1 MKIKHLARH
10 EVRDLDLLCETF
22 QIEVESVISK
32 IKDKNFKFFK
42 LPQNEMYRLLRLRVW
57 MERYQVDLPYI
68 LGKLLP
74 FWQSWI
80 PKRSRRPNT
89 GQGLGV
95 RISTLTGKKSEQ
107 MLQDFIK
114 MDFPSEQNKLLQR
127 SHRQETIL
135 NRELNQSEDGIKV
148 ASDSSKNLFDFPNPK
163 GYLQYYRRHLRRQR
177 DRRDEIIQEFKKRPY
192 RGNPFV

>member
-1 MKIKHLARH
+1 MKIKHLAKR
-10 EVRDLDLLCETF
+10 ETKALDTLCDVF
-22 QIEVESVISK
+22 QLEVESVVIK
-32 IKDKNFKFFK
+32 IKGEKFKFFS
-42 LPQNEMYRLLRLRVW
+42 LPQNESYRLLRLRVW

-74 FWQSWI
+74 FWQQWI
-80 PKRSRRPNT
+80 PKKSKALR

-114 MDFPSEQNKLLQR
+114 QDFPSDQNKLLKR
-127 SHRQETIL
+127 SFMQEMIL
-135 NRELNQSEDGIKV
+135 GRELDTSEDGIKV
-148 ASDSSKNLFDFPNPK
+148 ASDSTKTLFDFPNPK

-177 DRRDEIIQEFKKRPY
+177 DRREHIIQEFKKRPY